1 MSWQNFASFVK
12 TLFRG
17 PGGRPVRP
25 ARPGWRPSLEMLE
38 DRAVPSAGGLGHA
51 RLLVHAPHMHSQV
64 GEERLEQQ
72 AERREDR
79 VERMNHTNNPTEEK
93 AERLAEHKEELR
105 EVKVAGRGHAHPL
118 VHGRHMHSQAGE
130 ERLEQQ
136 AERREDRLERMN
148 HTNNPRE
155 EKAEVRAEH
164 REELREVKVA
174 RTTATPS
181 AGRALGHSP
190 QTNNGLHLGQHM

>member
-1 MSWQNFASFVK
+1 MSWQSFASFVS

-17 PGGRPVRP
+17 PGGRAVRPVRP

-51 RLLVHAPHMHSQV
+51 RLLVHAPHVHSQV
-64 GEERLEQQ
+64 
-72 AERREDR
+72 
-79 VERMNHTNNPTEEK
+79 
-93 AERLAEHKEELR
+93 
-105 EVKVAGRGHAHPL
+105 
-118 VHGRHMHSQAGE
+118 GE

-148 HTNNPRE
+148 HTNNPTE

-164 REELREVKVA
+164 REELREVKAA

-190 QTNNGLHLGQHM
+190 HTNNGLHPGQHK